1 MFHLIQALNRNLCL
15 KNEAFLS
22 DTLVCCPFIFPSL
35 HLPIGTGEVLIR
47 VKASGSATAN
57 LFPRQDY
64 SSNVR
69 FARQKGIPGLTIGG
83 AHFFQTLS
91 FSRLRSRNRG
101 QRGERHRR
109 PPHAAEAPA
118 DFDGGP
124 GLMSFE
130 NATRPHTRAVDI
142 LR

>member
-1 MFHLIQALNRNLCL
+1 METR
-15 KNEAFLS
+15 
-22 DTLVCCPFIFPSL
+22 
-35 HLPIGTGEVLIR
+35 PIGAGEVLIR

-83 AHFFQTLS
+83 AHFFQTRS

-101 QRGERHRR
+101 QLPRPVPGARNRRCYTPIPGRHS
-109 PPHAAEAPA
+109 
-118 DFDGGP
+118 D
-124 GLMSFE
+124 
-130 NATRPHTRAVDI
+130 
-142 LR
+142 